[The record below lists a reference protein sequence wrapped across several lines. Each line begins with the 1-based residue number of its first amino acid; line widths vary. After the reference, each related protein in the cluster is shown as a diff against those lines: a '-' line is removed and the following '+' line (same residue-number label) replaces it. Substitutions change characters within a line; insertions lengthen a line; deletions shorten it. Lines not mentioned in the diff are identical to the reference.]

1 MVVIY
6 WYFSMEAI
14 MNIKPHYT
22 LKELQKLYRTENN
35 ARLARRIHG
44 VYLASKGLTCLQIM
58 EITGSARR
66 TIQQWLHQYNT
77 GGVEALKDSP
87 RPGQPTKLSRQ
98 RELAFCKRI
107 EAGPTHKDG
116 AAVFNGVAI
125 RQILEKEFGASYSLW
140 GTYHLLYRLGYSC
153 LCPRPQHEKA
163 DPGLQEEF
171 KKTSSRR
178 WIRSNQN
185 ILAKR

>member
-1 MVVIY
+1 
-6 WYFSMEAI
+6 MEAI
-14 MNIKPHYT
+14 MNVKPHHT
-22 LKELQKLYRTENN
+22 LQELQKLYRTENN
-35 ARLARRIHG
+35 AKLARRIHG
-44 VYLASKGLTCLQIM
+44 VYLARKGLTGPQIM

-66 TIQQWLHQYNT
+66 TIQQWVHRYNA
-77 GGVEALKDSP
+77 GGLEALKDSP

-98 RELAFCKRI
+98 RERAFCTRI
-107 EAGPTHKDG
+107 EAGPSDKDG
-116 AAVFNGVAI
+116 VSVLNGAVI
-125 RQILEKEFGASYSLW
+125 RQILEKEFGARYSLW

-171 KKTSSRR
+171 KKTSSRP

-185 ILAKR
+185 IPAKK

>member
-1 MVVIY
+1 
-6 WYFSMEAI
+6 
-14 MNIKPHYT
+14 MNVKPHHT

-35 ARLARRIHG
+35 ARFARRIHG

-66 TIQQWLHQYNT
+66 TIQQWVHQYNI
-77 GGVEALKDSP
+77 GGIEALKDSP
-87 RPGQPTKLSRQ
+87 RPGQPTKLPRDKE
-98 RELAFCKRI
+98 RAFCHRI
-107 EAGPTHKDG
+107 EAGPTAKDG
-116 AAVFNGVAI
+116 VSVFNGAVMA
-125 RQILEKEFGASYSLW
+125 RILEKEFGVQYSLW

-171 KKTSSRR
+171 KKTSSRH
-178 WIRSNQN
+178 WIRSKQS
-185 ILAKR
+185 IPAKR